1 MTQKLP
7 IIDSDFLSK
16 GHEQYLRHLSLDCV
30 IFGFHENA
38 LKVLLLK
45 WKDNGPW
52 CLPGGFIKK
61 DESLDDAA
69 VNVLRER
76 TGLHDIFLQQF
87 RAFGNVDREKNKQTL
102 MGPSLGDAGS
112 PQGGWLEER
121 FVTIGYYALV
131 DYSRVTPMPD
141 LHSEECRW
149 WDVHQV
155 PSMLYDHNDIFHAAL
170 GALKLRILER
180 PVGMNLLPSKFTM
193 PELQSLYETILDK
206 KLDRRNF
213 QKKVLSLGILQRQ
226 KETRK
231 GGAHKAPFL
240 YKFNN
245 KTYQKAMKAGFPL

>member
-1 MTQKLP
+1 MTKKLP
-7 IIDSDFLSK
+7 IIDSEFLDK
-16 GHEQYLRHLSLDCV
+16 GHELFLRHLSLDCV
-30 IFGFHENA
+30 IFGFHQNA

-45 WKDNGPW
+45 WKDDGPW

-87 RAFGNVDREKNKQTL
+87 RAFGNVDREKDKAAL
-102 MGPSLGDAGS
+102 IGPAFGNANAQ
-112 PQGGWLEER
+112 PGGWLTER

-131 DYSRVTPMPD
+131 GYSDVTPMPD
-141 LHSEECRW
+141 MLSEECRW
-149 WDVHQV
+149 WDVHKV
-155 PSMLYDHNDIFHAAL
+155 PALIYDHHAIFGAAL
-170 GALKLRILER
+170 EALKLSILEH
-180 PVGMNLLPSKFTM
+180 PVGMNLLPQKFTM

-213 QKKVLSLGILQRQ
+213 QKKMLSLGILQRL

-231 GGAHKAPFL
+231 GGAHKAPYL
-240 YKFNN
+240 YKFDNR
-245 KTYQKAMKAGFPL
+245 TYRRAMKVGFGL